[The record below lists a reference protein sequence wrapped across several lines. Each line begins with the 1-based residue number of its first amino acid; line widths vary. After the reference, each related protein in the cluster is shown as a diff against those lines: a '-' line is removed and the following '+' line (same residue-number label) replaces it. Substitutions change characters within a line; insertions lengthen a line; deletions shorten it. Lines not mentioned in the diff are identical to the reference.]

1 MKPEAKQY
9 MRNMAIASVL
19 YVAAVLAINLIDDN
33 FILATPV
40 RVLMSLLPVL
50 PAIGMLVAMVIFV
63 RSMDEFQRR
72 VISEATLIAAIVVG
86 LGTFT
91 YGFIQGALDW
101 PDIPTIW
108 IMPALIAI
116 QGVASFIVRKWYQ

>member
-1 MKPEAKQY
+1 MRPEAKQY
-9 MRNMAIASVL
+9 MQRMAIVSIL
-19 YVAAVLAINLIDDN
+19 YVVAVVGINVIDDAMT
-33 FILATPV
+33 LATPV
-40 RVLMSLLPVL
+40 RVILSLLPVL
-50 PAIGMLVAMVIFV
+50 PAVGMLVVMVIFV
-63 RSMDEFQRR
+63 RSMDEFHRR

-108 IMPALIAI
+108 IMPSLIAV
-116 QGVASFIVRKWYQ
+116 QGVATFIVRRWYQ

>member
-1 MKPEAKQY
+1 
-9 MRNMAIASVL
+9 
-19 YVAAVLAINLIDDN
+19 
-33 FILATPV
+33 
-40 RVLMSLLPVL
+40 
-50 PAIGMLVAMVIFV
+50 MVIFV
-63 RSMDEFQRR
+63 RSMDEFHRR

-108 IMPALIAI
+108 IMPSLIAV
-116 QGVASFIVRKWYQ
+116 QGVATFIVRRWYQ